1 VLAAPLPGRFDRIR
15 RIPLPG
21 GMWQVPMAVN
31 LFVERADQALLGEAV
46 TDLIRQ
52 QALEESGLCTRGE
65 REETH

>member
-1 VLAAPLPGRFDRIR
+1 
-15 RIPLPG
+15 
-21 GMWQVPMAVN
+21 MWQVPMAVN